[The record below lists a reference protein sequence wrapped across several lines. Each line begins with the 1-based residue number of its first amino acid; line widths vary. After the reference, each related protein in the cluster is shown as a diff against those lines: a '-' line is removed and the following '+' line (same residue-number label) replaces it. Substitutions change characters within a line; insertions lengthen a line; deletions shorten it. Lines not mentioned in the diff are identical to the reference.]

1 MSCNNNTT
9 ENALNAVQIL
19 SRLQQIELQLANI
32 KSQATAEL
40 NSLTRSEINE
50 LSQRVAQLDHK
61 YACISTPENIPG
73 VLTKLDSMDELLRTT
88 LAVIPQYKDGVQ
100 YPTGSYVIMNNSIA
114 VAETSTSGVTTWT
127 DILATTRNNSANA
140 IKILNSMTQLKTTK
154 PPLINGEMGFYAVNP
169 GLIGLAYRAND
180 GTWREAHIVVSSTN
194 G

>member
-9 ENALNAVQIL
+9 ENALTAVQIL

-88 LAVIPQYKDGVQ
+88 LAVIPQYKAGVQ

-114 VAETSTSGVTTWT
+114 VSETSTNGVTTWT
-127 DILATTRNNSANA
+127 DILATTRDNSANA
-140 IKILNSMTQLKTTK
+140 IKILNSMTRLKTTK
-154 PPLINGEMGFYAVNP
+154 PSLIAGEMGFYEVNP

-180 GTWREAHIVVSSTN
+180 GTWREAHIIVSSTN

>member
-50 LSQRVAQLDHK
+50 LAQRVAQLDHK

-88 LAVIPQYKDGVQ
+88 LAVIPQYKVGVQ
-100 YPTGSYVIMNNSIA
+100 YPTGSYVIKNNSIA
-114 VAETSTSGVTTWT
+114 VSETSTSGVTTWT
-127 DILATTRNNSANA
+127 DILATTRDNSANA

-154 PPLINGEMGFYAVNP
+154 PPLINGEMGFYEVNP
-169 GLIGLAYRAND
+169 GLIGLAYRAKD
-180 GTWREAHIVVSSTN
+180 GTWREAHIVVSST
-194 G
+194 

>member
-50 LSQRVAQLDHK
+50 LAQRVAQLDHK

-88 LAVIPQYKDGVQ
+88 LAVIPQYKVGVQ
-100 YPTGSYVIMNNSIA
+100 YPTGSYVIKNNSIA
-114 VAETSTSGVTTWT
+114 VSETSTSGVTTWT
-127 DILATTRNNSANA
+127 DILATTRDNSANA

-154 PPLINGEMGFYAVNP
+154 PFLINGEMGFYEVNP
-169 GLIGLAYRAND
+169 GLIGLAYRAKD
-180 GTWREAHIVVSSTN
+180 GTWREAHIVVSST
-194 G
+194 